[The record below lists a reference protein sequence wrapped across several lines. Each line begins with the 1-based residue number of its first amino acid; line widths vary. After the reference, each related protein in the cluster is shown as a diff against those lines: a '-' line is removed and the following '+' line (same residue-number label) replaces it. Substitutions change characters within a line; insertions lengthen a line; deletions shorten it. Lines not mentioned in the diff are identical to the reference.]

1 MRTTDEIITEQAKE
15 IQHLKKENEDSMD
28 KAQEMIIKLDADKQ
42 RLLAEKKE
50 FIEKAEKP
58 KEEG

>member
-42 RLLAEKKE
+42 RFLA
-50 FIEKAEKP
+50 
-58 KEEG
+58 